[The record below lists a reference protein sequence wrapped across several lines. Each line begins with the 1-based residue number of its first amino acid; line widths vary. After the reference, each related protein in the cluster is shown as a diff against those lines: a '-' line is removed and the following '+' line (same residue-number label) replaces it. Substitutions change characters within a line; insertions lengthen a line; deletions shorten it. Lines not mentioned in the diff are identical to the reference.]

1 MGELS
6 TRRGFTFGLAA
17 AGAVPI
23 ASRLPLGPAN
33 AVETAAH
40 DAPIAPVVPKT
51 VKAFGGVRI
60 DNYDWL
66 RDRKNPRVISYL
78 DAENAYAN
86 ARLEPIRPL
95 IDELA
100 AELKAR
106 EAQED
111 ASVPTAFNGYLYERR
126 FSQGAQYPYVVR
138 RKGEHGAQEEIVLNV
153 GELAAGHQ
161 QYQLGSWSVSPDN
174 RHVAFSVD
182 FTGGRE
188 FRIFVRTIATGE
200 TVDQGIDNA
209 SSDLVFAADS
219 DTLFYIRNEPTTLRA
234 YQVWCH
240 RLGSNPNSD
249 VLIYEESDPTFDISI
264 SLSGSRNVILL
275 NISEERTSEFRYLPA
290 NRPMDELRIIE
301 PRRQGVIYE
310 VDHV

>member
-6 TRRGFTFGLAA
+6 TRRRFTFGLAA

-23 ASRLPLGPAN
+23 ASRLPLSPAN

-66 RDRKNPRVISYL
+66 RDRKDSRVVSYL

-86 ARLEPIRPL
+86 ARLEPIKPL
-95 IDELA
+95 VDALA

-111 ASVPTAFNGYLYERR
+111 TSVPTAYNGYIYERR
-126 FSQGAQYPYVVR
+126 FTQGAQYPSIVR
-138 RKGEHGAQEEIVLNV
+138 QKDVLGAQEEIVLDIAA
-153 GELAAGHQ
+153 LAAGHPQ
-161 QYQLGSWSVSPDN
+161 QYQLGSWTVSPDN
-174 RHVAFSVD
+174 TSVAFSVD
-182 FTGGRE
+182 FTGGRD

-200 TVDQGIDNA
+200 TVEQGIENA

-219 DTLFYIRNEPTTLRA
+219 NTILYIRNEPTTLRS
-234 YQVWCH
+234 YQVWQH

-249 VLIYEESDPTFDISI
+249 VLVYQESDPTFS
-264 SLSGSRNVILL
+264 
-275 NISEERTSEFRYLPA
+275 
-290 NRPMDELRIIE
+290 
-301 PRRQGVIYE
+301 
-310 VDHV
+310 